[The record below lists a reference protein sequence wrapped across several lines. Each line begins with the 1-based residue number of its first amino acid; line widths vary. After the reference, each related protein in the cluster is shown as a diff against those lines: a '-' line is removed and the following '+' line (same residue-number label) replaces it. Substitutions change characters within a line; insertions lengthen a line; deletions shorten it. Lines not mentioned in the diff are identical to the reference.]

1 MLKVKTIRIY
11 FIIVEHLVMS
21 SVEEVVKEFTEAD
34 NAIRTVFPKVDPILV
49 VSLIFDQK
57 AQKENIYTLEIILKP
72 GQDTQQI
79 RDRVIQVTGMAP
91 GFYLKGTKMVV
102 SHDLNLNL
110 LKRINDLDFV
120 VSIKG
125 SLYSAGG
132 SSDF

>member
-1 MLKVKTIRIY
+1 
-11 FIIVEHLVMS
+11 MS

-34 NAIRTVFPKVDPILV
+34 NAIKKFFPKVDPILV
-49 VSLIFDQK
+49 VSLILDEK
-57 AQKENIYTLEIILKP
+57 ANKENIYTLEVILKP
-72 GQDTQQI
+72 EQNTQEI
-79 RDRVIQVTGMAP
+79 RDKVIQVTGMAP

>member
-1 MLKVKTIRIY
+1 
-11 FIIVEHLVMS
+11 MS
-21 SVEEVVKEFTEAD
+21 NSEINSIEDVVREFTEAD
-34 NAIRTVFPKVDPILV
+34 NAIKAVFPKVDPILV
-49 VSLIFDQK
+49 VSLIFDEK
-57 AQKENIYTLEIILKP
+57 AKKENIYTLEIILKP
-72 GQDTQQI
+72 EQDTKQI
-79 RDRVIQVTGMAP
+79 RERVISVTGMAP

-102 SHDLNLNL
+102 SHGLDLKL

>member
-1 MLKVKTIRIY
+1 
-11 FIIVEHLVMS
+11 MS
-21 SVEEVVKEFTEAD
+21 NSQINSIEDVVREFTEAD
-34 NAIRTVFPKVDPILV
+34 NAIKTVFPKVDPILV
-49 VSLIFDQK
+49 VSLIFDEK
-57 AQKENIYTLEIILKP
+57 AKKENIYTLEIILKP
-72 GQDTQQI
+72 EQDTQQI
-79 RDRVIQVTGMAP
+79 RERVISVTGMAP

-102 SHDLNLNL
+102 SHGLDLKL

>member
-1 MLKVKTIRIY
+1 MSDQEANSVK
-11 FIIVEHLVMS
+11 
-21 SVEEVVKEFTEAD
+21 EVVKEFTEAD
-34 NAIRTVFPKVDPILV
+34 NAIRTVFSKVDPILV
-49 VSLIFDQK
+49 VRLIFDEK
-57 AQKENIYTLEIILKP
+57 AQKENIYTLEINLKP
-72 GQDTQQI
+72 EQDTEQI
-79 RDRVIQVTGMAP
+79 RERVISVTGMAP

-102 SHDLNLNL
+102 SHNLDLNL